1 MVPVLITRY
10 TLTRTHTH
18 TLPSLSNRNVRPR
31 NRAKKIKQSKGILH
45 RPAMTQHPS
54 NGDDGASPYHPL
66 HKYTHSRACQKL
78 IERPRNNAKNV
89 ELESVDGNNPAPPP
103 KTGWQ
108 SYLTMRP
115 PGPPN
120 INVEVSAGG
129 AGFFPFTPEGA
140 RPRRPANIKPGC
152 KRATKPILKIG
163 AGFFPPTVM
172 ISWVFPPP
180 FDGYHD
186 HDGHAAHENHDDHG
200 HYMIVMTIIALDHL
214 SSTISNYHQPSCL
227 IHHHHPC
234 AIIIN
239 MSMMYIDLTYM
250 SPPLQFST

>member
-1 MVPVLITRY
+1 
-10 TLTRTHTH
+10 
-18 TLPSLSNRNVRPR
+18 
-31 NRAKKIKQSKGILH
+31 
-45 RPAMTQHPS
+45 
-54 NGDDGASPYHPL
+54 
-66 HKYTHSRACQKL
+66 
-78 IERPRNNAKNV
+78 
-89 ELESVDGNNPAPPP
+89 
-103 KTGWQ
+103 
-108 SYLTMRP
+108 MRP

-152 KRATKPILKIG
+152 KRATKPILEIG
-163 AGFFPPTVM
+163 AGFFPPTVV

-227 IHHHHPC
+227 IHHHHPAHENHDDHGHYMIVMTIIALDHLPSTISNNQQPSCRIHHHHPC